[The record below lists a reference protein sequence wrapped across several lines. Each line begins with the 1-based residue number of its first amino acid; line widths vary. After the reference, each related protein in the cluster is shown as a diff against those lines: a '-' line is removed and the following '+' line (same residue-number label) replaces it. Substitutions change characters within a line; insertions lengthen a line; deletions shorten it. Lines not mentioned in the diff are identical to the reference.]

1 MYFGVCAHVSK
12 IIGKSLRTR
21 SSSDSRRRERSKHYF
36 LSFGAPKSSPRSLWG
51 ASGGLLGLLWH
62 PPGRQLRPLGALLG
76 APWELR
82 GRSWALLARS
92 WRRFFS
98 QLCKFSSAGLGLAR
112 FGLHFEAKTCEILPR
127 ACENHYESLPAAPRL
142 ERRIPTRVRRS
153 REASSIRRTLACNDR
168 ERSV

>member
-1 MYFGVCAHVSK
+1 MPPAADFNDFFALLTSTALTSSKKTPPTKNVGKHKVLRGFSYFGVCAHVSK

-21 SSSDSRRRERSKHYF
+21 SSSESRRRERSKNDF

-92 WRRFFS
+92 WRRFFA
-98 QLCKFSSAGLGLAR
+98 QILETSSAGTDFPR
-112 FGLHFEAKTCEILPR
+112 FGFRLGTKT
-127 ACENHYESLPAAPRL
+127 Y
-142 ERRIPTRVRRS
+142 
-153 REASSIRRTLACNDR
+153 
-168 ERSV
+168 